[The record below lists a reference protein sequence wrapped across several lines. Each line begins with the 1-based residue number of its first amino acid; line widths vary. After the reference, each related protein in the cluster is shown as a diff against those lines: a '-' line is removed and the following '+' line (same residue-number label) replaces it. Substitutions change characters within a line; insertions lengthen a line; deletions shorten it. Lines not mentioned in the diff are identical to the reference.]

1 MTPKWRFERIDT
13 GVSGDPSCS
22 QDPWWLSLLERRI
35 CVNSVHPLLLKL
47 HYQKEKRKKKIFSV
61 LSLIGV
67 ITIFTKVWK
76 VKYFSLRPCTI
87 LELIL
92 SVHIFLVGQEHV
104 WQCNWFSK
112 RLSKSY
118 ALTYIIH
125 MFYGE
130 GAALK

>member
-1 MTPKWRFERIDT
+1 MKFERIDT

-47 HYQKEKRKKKIFSV
+47 HYQKEKKKTRKYSV
-61 LSLIGV
+61 CCHRS

-92 SVHIFLVGQEHV
+92 SVPIFLVGQEHV
-104 WQCNWFSK
+104 WQRN
-112 RLSKSY
+112 
-118 ALTYIIH
+118 
-125 MFYGE
+125 
-130 GAALK
+130 